1 MKKILIVDNSIVIR
15 NILKNSFLDNQEVII
30 FEADS
35 FKEVCK
41 LVVEHTF
48 FIVVSNLVL
57 LDSTN
62 SELLKL
68 LKKEN
73 IPTII
78 FSSNLEADSLD
89 IEYSNIINHVIKN
102 ANGFK
107 FIYKLVSA
115 MIYCNNEEIL
125 VIDDSTTQAN
135 YIKEVLEK
143 LLVKVSIV
151 KNGIKA
157 LSLLEKNKNI
167 SLILSDYE
175 MPIMDELEFTKKIR
189 VHKYYNQIPIII
201 VTNIYDIYLK
211 KQFYKY
217 GANDILIKPIL
228 EEELISKVTDIFL
241 NLKHIEEI
249 VSFNQLVNKSVISS
263 STDIYGK
270 ILSVSD
276 AFCKIS
282 GYKRDELIGK
292 NHKKGDEVLINF
304 AKCLKDSLHRFTD
317 FVFRL
322 GGEEFAVV
330 FQAENK
336 EKAIKFAEKIRKN
349 IENMKIEHKYNIST
363 PYITTSMG
371 LICKYAKD
379 IDYNDIYKEADD
391 LLYQAKENGRNQIKV
406 NN

>member
-102 ANGFK
+102 VNGFK

-175 MPIMDELEFTKKIR
+175 MPIMDGLEFTKKLEFI
-189 VHKYYNQIPIII
+189 NIII
-201 VTNIYDIYLK
+201 
-211 KQFYKY
+211 KY
-217 GANDILIKPIL
+217 
-228 EEELISKVTDIFL
+228 
-241 NLKHIEEI
+241 
-249 VSFNQLVNKSVISS
+249 QL
-263 STDIYGK
+263 
-270 ILSVSD
+270 
-276 AFCKIS
+276 
-282 GYKRDELIGK
+282 
-292 NHKKGDEVLINF
+292 
-304 AKCLKDSLHRFTD
+304 
-317 FVFRL
+317 
-322 GGEEFAVV
+322 
-330 FQAENK
+330 
-336 EKAIKFAEKIRKN
+336 
-349 IENMKIEHKYNIST
+349 
-363 PYITTSMG
+363 
-371 LICKYAKD
+371 
-379 IDYNDIYKEADD
+379 
-391 LLYQAKENGRNQIKV
+391 LL
-406 NN
+406 

>member
-78 FSSNLEADSLD
+78 FSSSLEADSLD

-102 ANGFK
+102 VNGFK

-115 MIYCNNEEIL
+115 MIYCNKEEIL

-175 MPIMDELEFTKKIR
+175 MPIMDGLEFTKKLEFI
-189 VHKYYNQIPIII
+189 NIII
-201 VTNIYDIYLK
+201 
-211 KQFYKY
+211 KY
-217 GANDILIKPIL
+217 
-228 EEELISKVTDIFL
+228 
-241 NLKHIEEI
+241 
-249 VSFNQLVNKSVISS
+249 QL
-263 STDIYGK
+263 
-270 ILSVSD
+270 
-276 AFCKIS
+276 
-282 GYKRDELIGK
+282 
-292 NHKKGDEVLINF
+292 
-304 AKCLKDSLHRFTD
+304 
-317 FVFRL
+317 
-322 GGEEFAVV
+322 
-330 FQAENK
+330 
-336 EKAIKFAEKIRKN
+336 
-349 IENMKIEHKYNIST
+349 
-363 PYITTSMG
+363 
-371 LICKYAKD
+371 
-379 IDYNDIYKEADD
+379 
-391 LLYQAKENGRNQIKV
+391 LL
-406 NN
+406 

>member
-102 ANGFK
+102 VNGFK

-115 MIYCNNEEIL
+115 MIYCNKEEIL

-175 MPIMDELEFTKKIR
+175 MPIMDGLEFTKKLEFI
-189 VHKYYNQIPIII
+189 NIII
-201 VTNIYDIYLK
+201 
-211 KQFYKY
+211 KY
-217 GANDILIKPIL
+217 
-228 EEELISKVTDIFL
+228 
-241 NLKHIEEI
+241 
-249 VSFNQLVNKSVISS
+249 QL
-263 STDIYGK
+263 
-270 ILSVSD
+270 
-276 AFCKIS
+276 
-282 GYKRDELIGK
+282 
-292 NHKKGDEVLINF
+292 
-304 AKCLKDSLHRFTD
+304 
-317 FVFRL
+317 
-322 GGEEFAVV
+322 
-330 FQAENK
+330 
-336 EKAIKFAEKIRKN
+336 
-349 IENMKIEHKYNIST
+349 
-363 PYITTSMG
+363 
-371 LICKYAKD
+371 
-379 IDYNDIYKEADD
+379 
-391 LLYQAKENGRNQIKV
+391 LL
-406 NN
+406 